1 MKSTFIKRIK
11 WTAACLPVCLTAL
24 LLVAC
29 EENDND
35 PLPAPTDPYAS
46 GTFVVNEGP
55 FTSGSGSLSHVDE
68 DGQVVKEAFFL
79 ANGFPLGSVLQS
91 AELVGDELYIVANLS
106 GRIEVVQKGTLNAL
120 RSTQLLGSPRYVQE
134 LSDGRVAATDWA
146 TDKVFVLNASDL
158 SMSQSFDV
166 GVGPERMAV
175 LGDQLYVLNSGGF
188 GRDSTVHIIHTA
200 SNSVMGQM
208 VLGDQPNS
216 LQVIQGRIWVLC
228 SGYADWSDP
237 ANDTQGKLIEMDADG
252 QILSEYP
259 IDLAIGHPGELIYD
273 QQNNRLCF
281 LNNAYGGSI
290 MAMDFSA
297 PGSFFELKKGSYY
310 SLDHDPIRGQIV
322 AGNALSFDVPGYM
335 IRFGSDMSLVDSVQV
350 GLIPT
355 DFVFH

>member
-1 MKSTFIKRIK
+1 MNWRPSMVPI
-11 WTAACLPVCLTAL
+11 CLVMCSLI
-24 LLVAC
+24 AC
-29 EENDND
+29 EEKESG
-35 PLPAPTDPYAS
+35 PIPAPSDPYGS

-68 DGQVVKEAFFL
+68 AGQVVNEAFFL
-79 ANGFPLGSVLQS
+79 ANGFPVGSVLQS
-91 AELVGDELYIVANLS
+91 AELVGNELYIVANLS
-106 GRIEVVQKGTLNAL
+106 GRIEVVQKGTLNSL

-146 TDKVFVLNASDL
+146 TDKVYVLNASDL
-158 SMSQSFDV
+158 SLSQSFDA
-166 GVGPERMAV
+166 GVGPERMAA

-188 GRDSTVHIIHTA
+188 GRDSTLHIIHTA
-200 SNSVMGQM
+200 ADSVMGQM
-208 VLGDQPNS
+208 VIGDQPNS
-216 LQVIQGRIWVLC
+216 LQIIQGRVWVLC

-237 ANDTQGKLIEMDADG
+237 SNDTRGKLVEMDANG

-259 IDLAIGHPGELIYD
+259 IDLAIGHPGELIHD
-273 QQNNRLCF
+273 LQNNRLCF

-290 MAMDFSA
+290 MAMDLSA
-297 PGSFFELKKGSYY
+297 PGSFYELKKGSYY

-322 AGNALSFDVPGYM
+322 AGNALSFAEPGYM
-335 IRFGSDMSLVDSVQV
+335 IRFGSDMSLVDSVEV